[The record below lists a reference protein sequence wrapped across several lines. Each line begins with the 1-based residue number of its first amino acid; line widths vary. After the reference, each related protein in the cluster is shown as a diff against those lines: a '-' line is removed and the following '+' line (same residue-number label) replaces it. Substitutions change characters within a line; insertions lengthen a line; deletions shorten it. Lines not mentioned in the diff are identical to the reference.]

1 MTTITTATT
10 APAPAPDGPPDLL
23 WVETW
28 PDDEASAP
36 TGVASSGA
44 SDGGAALER
53 DHPGRGPGRGH
64 LLRSRY
70 VETYWLPIL
79 GPSSIALLRMLAA
92 GLALSPGGFT
102 LDVPEAARSL
112 GIGHRGG
119 RNGPMARTI
128 QRCCAFGA
136 TRIDHGHQLVV
147 RPRLATLTPRQLS
160 RLPAGLQQGHVDALS
175 AARRTI
181 DDDPIG
187 VSAVRER
194 CRVLALSLLEIG
206 ETATG
211 AEEQLHRWRFHPA
224 LAHESVTWAE
234 GQLSARR

>member
-1 MTTITTATT
+1 MTTISPATT
-10 APAPAPDGPPDLL
+10 APVPAPDGPPDLL

-28 PDDEASAP
+28 PDDEEGAP
-36 TGVASSGA
+36 SGPA
-44 SDGGAALER
+44 PAGSPGSGPGAIV
-53 DHPGRGPGRGH
+53 DHPTRGPGRGH

-92 GLALSPGGFT
+92 GLVLSPGGFT

-136 TRIDHGHQLVV
+136 TRIDHGHQLLV
-147 RPRLATLTPRQLS
+147 RTQLATLTPRQLS
-160 RLPAGLQQGHVDALS
+160 RLPVVLQQGHVDALS
-175 AARRTI
+175 AAKRTI
-181 DDDPIG
+181 DDDQTG

-224 LAHESVTWAE
+224 LAHESVTWAQ
-234 GQLSARR
+234 GQLQARR